1 MKSSKFYYSI
11 KRNWFLYL
19 MLMIPLVYIIV
30 FKYMPM
36 VGLQIAFKNYRVSQG
51 IFGSQWVGFNYFKLF
66 FTSPNFITVVKNTL
80 LLSVT
85 NIAIS
90 FPFAVVFAIMV
101 NEVNSKRYQK
111 AVQLISYAPY
121 FISTVVLVAM
131 LIDFTNIYTG
141 LINTIIGWFGI
152 DAINFFGKAEYFIP
166 LYVGS
171 NVWQT
176 TGYSAIIYIAALA
189 GIDPTLYEAAKIDG
203 ASRLQKIFYV
213 DLPSLKP
220 TIMILLIVSVGQVMN
235 VGFEKVY
242 AMQTPLNLDASEII
256 STYSY
261 KIAFESGQLSFSTAI
276 GLFNSIVNLVLL
288 LTVNRIS
295 RKMTDSSLW

>member
-1 MKSSKFYYSI
+1 MKTL

-19 MLMIPLVYIIV
+19 MLSVPIVYVVV

-36 VGLQIAFKNYRVSQG
+36 VGVQIAFKDYRVVDG
-51 IFGSQWVGFNYFKLF
+51 IFGSPFVGMKYFEMF
-66 FTSPNFITVVKNTL
+66 FDSPNFILVLKNTVI
-80 LLSVT
+80 LSVS
-85 NIAIS
+85 NILIS
-90 FPFAVVFAIMV
+90 FPFAVIFAIMI
-101 NEVNSKRYQK
+101 NEVSNKHFKKS
-111 AVQLISYAPY
+111 VQLISYAPY
-121 FISTVVLVAM
+121 FISTVVMVAM
-131 LIDFTNIYTG
+131 LMDFTSIRSG
-141 LINTIIGWFGI
+141 LFNNMLNALGF
-152 DAINFFGKAEYFIP
+152 DSINFFGESDWFRPMYIW
-166 LYVGS
+166 S

-189 GIDPTLYEAAKIDG
+189 GIDPSLYEAAKIDG
-203 ASRLQKIFYV
+203 ATRLQKIIYV

-235 VGFEKVY
+235 VGFEKAF
-242 AMQTPLNLDASEII
+242 AMQTPLNLDTSEII

-276 GLFNSIVNLVLL
+276 NFFNSVVNLVLL

-295 RKMTDSSLW
+295 RKMTDNSLW